1 MQFSP
6 LRALGQGLVIIL
18 ICAVSA
24 EVSLRIFNTF
34 VPTFIFYDDSYERY
48 RGRSGESDW
57 GFPLNSLGFKDTEW
71 GDALD
76 DVYRIAGIGDS
87 FAYGVVPYEQ
97 VYYTRLEDKLNE
109 THRTEVMNF
118 GIAGIGPAD
127 YRDLFMREVLPL
139 EPDMVVVSVYLGN
152 DLDEARVREWWS
164 YSYLTTLGTFIT
176 KVPLVQ
182 GGPAHQGVY
191 CDECANFPEETYLSI
206 VAEISKHLRA
216 RHPALA
222 GAADRVG
229 FYVGDIADVCAR
241 FEIDMT
247 VLIIPSEAQ
256 VDNSLLASVRAKHFP
271 SLGDEA
277 FEILRPNRAVG
288 EILSSR
294 GIDVLDVT
302 EAFQAD
308 AQRLYRPRDTHW
320 NIAGNELGAELLRQH
335 ILERFDLSAWE
346 LGAN

>member
-1 MQFSP
+1 MQGDRPAAVEVRRTSRKLP
-6 LRALGQGLVIIL
+6 APQDRWRHADGVDAASLRRLAGLVIIL

-152 DLDEARVREWWS
+152 DLDEARVRN
-164 YSYLTTLGTFIT
+164 
-176 KVPLVQ
+176 
-182 GGPAHQGVY
+182 GGR
-191 CDECANFPEETYLSI
+191 TRI
-206 VAEISKHLRA
+206 
-216 RHPALA
+216 
-222 GAADRVG
+222 
-229 FYVGDIADVCAR
+229 
-241 FEIDMT
+241 
-247 VLIIPSEAQ
+247 
-256 VDNSLLASVRAKHFP
+256 
-271 SLGDEA
+271 
-277 FEILRPNRAVG
+277 
-288 EILSSR
+288 
-294 GIDVLDVT
+294 
-302 EAFQAD
+302 
-308 AQRLYRPRDTHW
+308 
-320 NIAGNELGAELLRQH
+320 
-335 ILERFDLSAWE
+335 
-346 LGAN
+346 